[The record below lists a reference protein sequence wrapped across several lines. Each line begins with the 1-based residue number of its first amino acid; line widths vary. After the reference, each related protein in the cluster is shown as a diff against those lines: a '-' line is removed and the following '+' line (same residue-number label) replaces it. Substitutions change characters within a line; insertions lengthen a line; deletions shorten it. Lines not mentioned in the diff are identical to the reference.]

1 MNFHSLSQ
9 KMGFWLIALS
19 LFLAFL
25 LSIVSW
31 LDICSL
37 QCSTTKNFRLLGLP
51 FAFIGMAFFPIL
63 LLIHFL
69 SVKIPLL
76 LPLVPLAIA
85 ASVGS
90 EVMFILIQKWQIGH
104 WCPVCLSI
112 AACVIFAAC
121 IYLVGYVRQ
130 VLITIKNHNKGL
142 FMQKIKQGILTL
154 SCSVIGFLI
163 ALFGVTQ
170 VDLAQAEV
178 NDIKGQIALGTLNK
192 PIEVYIITDWFCSS
206 CRKIEPLWE
215 KLYPKISSDATIYF
229 IDFPLH
235 RKSLN
240 YSPYNLAFL
249 MHNKSEYFKAR
260 DMLSKLSL
268 TKDNPKNEE
277 VEQAAK
283 NAGLS
288 FQELPYID
296 IRAGMEFFDSIDKQY
311 HIRATPT
318 VIVVRPSKKAIIK
331 LEGDNNISETRVIT
345 TIKQI
350 MSL

>member
-9 KMGFWLIALS
+9 KISFWLIALA
-19 LFLAFL
+19 LFLAFM

-51 FAFIGMAFFPIL
+51 FAFIGMAFFPVLI
-63 LLIHFL
+63 LIHFL
-69 SVKIPLL
+69 STKIPLL

-85 ASVGS
+85 GSVGS

-104 WCPVCLSI
+104 WCPVCLGI
-112 AACVIFAAC
+112 AACVVFAAC
-121 IYLVGYVRQ
+121 IYLASYIGQ
-130 VLITIKNHNKGL
+130 LIVVIKNHNKEL
-142 FMQKIKQGILTL
+142 IMQKIKHGILAL
-154 SCSVIGFLI
+154 SCSFIGFLI
-163 ALFGVTQ
+163 ALCGVTQ

-178 NDIKGQIALGTLNK
+178 NDIKGQIALGTPGK
-192 PIEVYIITDWFCSS
+192 PVEIYIVTDWFCSS

-260 DMLSKLSL
+260 NMLSKLTL
-268 TKDNPKNEE
+268 TKDNPKNEDI
-277 VEQAAK
+277 EQAAK

-311 HIRATPT
+311 HIRATPS
-318 VIVVRPSKKAIIK
+318 VIIVRPNRKAIIK
-331 LEGDNNISETRVIT
+331 LEGDNNISEVKVVT